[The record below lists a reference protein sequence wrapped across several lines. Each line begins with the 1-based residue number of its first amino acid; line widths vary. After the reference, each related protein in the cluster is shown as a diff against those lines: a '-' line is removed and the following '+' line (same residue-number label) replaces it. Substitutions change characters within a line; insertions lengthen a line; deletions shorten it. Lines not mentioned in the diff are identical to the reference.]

1 MSLEIIPADNFT
13 VRELVDLY
21 NQTRVD
27 YLVPMPMN
35 EARLA
40 EYIQAFDI
48 DLHTSG
54 VARTDDGQVLGLSM
68 LGVRPP
74 WAWIT
79 RLGVLPTIRR
89 SGAGAALMDFMLT
102 NAQILGM
109 DETHLEVIRNN
120 VPAHR
125 LFLKKGFKETDEYL
139 VMRRAPHAAPE
150 PVQGSTTWLD
160 HEAALNVLE
169 TYPRHL
175 TWITALKSM
184 QNVPDVLG
192 LQVELETG
200 DTGWL
205 VFRYHKFSLSHLIF
219 HTEQGS
225 PVKVGIQLLVNLY
238 SRYPRH
244 DTYAENIHVEDPHL
258 PALLGLGYF
267 ANFRR
272 IEMRRTM

>member
-35 EARLA
+35 EGRLA

-48 DLHTSG
+48 DLNTSG
-54 VARTDDGQVLGLSM
+54 VARTDDGQVLGLGM

-89 SGAGAALMDFMLT
+89 SGAGAALMDSMLAH
-102 NAQILGM
+102 AQNLKM
-109 DETHLEVIRNN
+109 EETHLEVIRNN

-139 VMRRAPHAAPE
+139 VMRRAPHPAPE
-150 PVQGSTTWLD
+150 PVRGKATWLD
-160 HEAALNVLE
+160 REAALEILE
-169 TYPRHL
+169 TYSKHL
-175 TWITALKSM
+175 TWITALNSM
-184 QNVPDVLG
+184 QNSPDVLG
-192 LQVELETG
+192 LRVELTNG
-200 DTGWL
+200 SAGWL
-205 VFRYHKFSLSHLIF
+205 IFRYHKFSLSHLIF

-225 PVKVGIQLLVNLY
+225 HVKVGIQLLVNLY

-272 IEMRRTM
+272 IEMRRKM